1 MAEQFTKDNIGTFLY
16 GRLPIYTSIDGFDP
30 SKPEEVVAE
39 VNEALGIH
47 VQNLIAMEY
56 LYWYRRGLTPIY
68 AKTKDVRPEI
78 NNKVSEN
85 IAGAIVDFK
94 NGYFLTQ
101 PAFYTSRKEDAGV
114 NEKVQQLNDYLYVSG
129 KQQADNELVDWFH
142 TVGKADL
149 FVKANDDPDVPY
161 EAYALDPRSAF
172 VVKST
177 EPGNPVIYAVHVV
190 VNDNKL
196 TLDVWDRKNYYKLYG
211 TVTGRLVTP
220 DPNYMCTATT
230 VEEIKPNVLGEIP
243 IIEYHYNSVYMSA
256 FEAVIPLL
264 DAINQI
270 QSDRLDGIDQFIQSL
285 LIFYNCEL
293 GEDAEGNPIT
303 TQYVREAGALFLKS
317 IGENKAD
324 VKELSSQLDQ
334 QQTQVLV
341 DYLYEQVLHICGMPS
356 TTKGGSSTS
365 DTGLAVELR
374 DGFFLCST
382 MARNTEDLFKKSN
395 KQFDR
400 IVTKL
405 LREKNILDISIND
418 FELNFTRTE
427 VHGTQSKAQAGM
439 AMLQMGY
446 HPIIA
451 FERSG
456 LSPDPVSDYEM
467 SKDYLRM
474 RWGDPNE
481 PIEQPTTEIVE
492 EDNNTGGLGNVL

>member
-1 MAEQFTKDNIGTFLY
+1 MADENTKQNIGTFLY

-30 SKPEEVVAE
+30 NEPERIIAE
-39 VNEALGIH
+39 VNEALSIH

-56 LYWYRRGLTPIY
+56 LYWYRRGITPIY
-68 AKTKDVRPEI
+68 AKTKEVRPEI

-85 IAGAIVDFK
+85 LADSIVSFK
-94 NGYFLTQ
+94 DGYFLTS
-101 PAFYTSRKEDAGV
+101 PCFYTSRKEDAEV
-114 NEKVQQLNDYLYVSG
+114 NEKVQKLNDYLYVSG
-129 KQQADNELVDWFH
+129 KQQADNEMVDWFH

-149 FVKANDDPDVPY
+149 FVRSNDDPDVPY
-161 EAYALDPRSAF
+161 EAFALDPRSAF
-172 VVKST
+172 VVKSMQ
-177 EPGNPVIYAVHVV
+177 PDNHVVYAVHVV
-190 VNDNKL
+190 VQDDTL
-196 TLDVWDRKNYYKLYG
+196 HLDVWDRNYVYRLYG
-211 TVTGRLVTP
+211 TVTGRLTTP
-220 DPNYMCTATT
+220 EPNYVCTAVS
-230 VEEIKPNVLGEIP
+230 VESVEPNPLGEIP

-293 GEDAEGNPIT
+293 GEDADGNPIT

-334 QQTQVLV
+334 SQTQVLV
-341 DYLYEQVLHICGMPS
+341 DYLYEQILHICGIPS

-395 KQFDR
+395 KAFDR
-400 IVTKL
+400 IVVKL
-405 LREKNILDISIND
+405 LREKNILDISPND

-427 VHGTQSKAQAGM
+427 VHGVQSKAQAGM

-467 SKDYLRM
+467 SKEYLRM

-481 PIEQPTTEIVE
+481 PIEQPATEIVE

>member
-1 MAEQFTKDNIGTFLY
+1 MDEYAKENKGTFLY
-16 GRLPIYTSIDGFDP
+16 GRLPIYTTIDGFN
-30 SKPEEVVAE
+30 PEEPERIIAE
-39 VNEALGIH
+39 VNEALSIH

-56 LYWYRRGLTPIY
+56 LYWYRRGITPIY
-68 AKTKDVRPEI
+68 AKTKEIRENI
-78 NNKVSEN
+78 NNKISEN
-85 IAGAIVDFK
+85 LAGAICDFK
-94 NGYFLTQ
+94 NGFFLTS
-101 PAFYTSRKEDAGV
+101 PAFYTSRKEDPEI
-114 NEKVQQLNDYLYVSG
+114 NEKVKKLNDYLYVSG

-149 FVKANDDPDVPY
+149 FVKSVDDDDMPF

-172 VVKST
+172 VVHSM
-177 EPGNPVIYAVHVV
+177 EPGNKVVYAVHVV
-190 VNDNKL
+190 TNDDTL
-196 TLDVWDRKNYYKLYG
+196 MLDVWDKNNVYKLYG

-220 DPNYMCTATT
+220 DPNYMCTAVN
-230 VEEIKPNVLGEIP
+230 VESYKPNPLGEIP
-243 IIEYHYNSVYMSA
+243 IIEYYYNSVYMSA
-256 FEAVIPLL
+256 FESVIPLL

-270 QSDRLDGIDQFIQSL
+270 QSDRMDGIDQFIQSL

-293 GEDAEGNPIT
+293 GEDADGNAIT

-334 QQTQVLV
+334 SQTQVLV

-374 DGFFLCST
+374 DGYFLCST

-395 KQFDR
+395 KDFDR
-400 IVTKL
+400 IITKL
-405 LREKNILDISIND
+405 LRGKGILDISVND
-418 FELNFTRTE
+418 IELNFTRTE
-427 VHGTQSKAQAGM
+427 VHGAQSKAQAGM

-451 FERSG
+451 FERCG

-474 RWGDPNE
+474 RWGDPSE
-481 PIEQPTTEIVE
+481 PINQPTTEIVE

>member
-1 MAEQFTKDNIGTFLY
+1 MANEYARENTGTFLY
-16 GRLPIYTSIDGFDP
+16 GRLPIYTTIDGFDP
-30 SKPEEVVAE
+30 SKPQEIVAE
-39 VNEALGIH
+39 VNEALSIH

-56 LYWYRRGLTPIY
+56 LYWYRRGITPIY
-68 AKTKDVRPEI
+68 AKTKEVRPEI
-78 NNKVSEN
+78 NAKVSEN
-85 IAGAIVDFK
+85 IAGSIVDFK

-101 PAFYTSRKEDAGV
+101 PAFYTSRKEDAQV
-114 NEKVQQLNDYLYVSG
+114 NDKVQALNDYLYVSG
-129 KQQADNELVDWFH
+129 KQQADNELTDWFH

-149 FVKANDDPDVPY
+149 FVRSNDDPDVPY
-161 EAYALDPRSAF
+161 EAFALDPRCAF
-172 VVKST
+172 VVKSMK
-177 EPGNPVIYAVHVV
+177 PGNKVVYAVHVV
-190 VNDNKL
+190 VDGDTL
-196 TLDVWDRKNYYKLYG
+196 HLDVWDRNNVYRLYG
-211 TVTGRLVTP
+211 TVVGKLVTP
-220 DPNYMCTATT
+220 EPNYVCTATS
-230 VEEIKPNVLGEIP
+230 VEAIEPNPLGEIP

-264 DAINQI
+264 DAINKI
-270 QSDRLDGIDQFIQSL
+270 QSDRMDGIDQFIQSL

-293 GEDAEGNPIT
+293 GNDADGNPIT

-324 VKELSSQLDQ
+324 VKELSTQIDQ
-334 QQTQVLV
+334 GQTQVFV

-395 KQFDR
+395 KEFDR
-400 IVTKL
+400 IVTKI
-405 LREKNILDISIND
+405 LREKGILDISLND

-427 VHGTQSKAQAGM
+427 VHGAQTKAQAGM

-451 FERSG
+451 FERCG

-467 SKDYLRM
+467 SKDYIRM

-481 PIEQPTTEIVE
+481 PIEQPKTEIVE
-492 EDNNTGGLGNVL
+492 EDNDTGGIGDVL

>member
-1 MAEQFTKDNIGTFLY
+1 MEEQYTKDNIGTFLY
-16 GRLPIYTSIDGFDP
+16 GRLPIYTSTSGFDP
-30 SKPEEVVAE
+30 EDKGKIIAE
-39 VNEALGIH
+39 VNEALAIH

-56 LYWYRRGLTPIY
+56 LYWYRRGITPIY
-68 AKTKDVRPEI
+68 AKKKEVRPEI
-78 NNKVSEN
+78 NNMVHE
-85 IAGAIVDFK
+85 AHPEAICSFK
-94 NGYFLTQ
+94 NGYFLTS
-101 PAFYTSRKEDAGV
+101 PAFYTSRKEDAEI
-114 NEKVQQLNDYLYVSG
+114 NDKVKQLNDYLYVSG

-149 FVKANDDPDVPY
+149 FVKSNDDPDVPY
-161 EAYALDPRSAF
+161 EAYSLDPRSAF
-172 VVKST
+172 VVQST
-177 EPGNPVIYAVHVV
+177 EPGNPVVYAVHVV
-190 VNDNKL
+190 TNDDKL
-196 TLDVWDRKNYYKLYG
+196 TLDVWDKKNYYKLSG
-211 TVTGRLVTP
+211 TVVGRLVTP
-220 DPNYMCTATT
+220 DPNYVCTA
-230 VEEIKPNVLGEIP
+230 VSVDEIKPNLLGEIP
-243 IIEYHYNSVYMSA
+243 IIEYYYNSVHMGA

-264 DAINQI
+264 DAIDQI

-334 QQTQVLV
+334 SQTQVLV

-405 LREKNILDISIND
+405 LREKNILDININD

-427 VHGTQSKAQAGM
+427 VHGAQSKAQAGM

-467 SKDYLRM
+467 SKEYLRM